1 MNEYQSCPICGCG
14 DSRET
19 IKKEFRGS
27 VFAYNECSSC
37 SVLFRTGVDE
47 VSQESLYSYQ
57 EKWQTLSREDAY
69 PELNAGRYRGLLSDL
84 SRRVKGKRLLDV
96 GCGKGHFVFRA
107 QEAGWDS
114 LGIEVTDAA
123 VSVAQ
128 RFESPVIKQDFLEM
142 KGREFDV
149 VSMFEL
155 VEHLEEPRKFL
166 AKAQEVLAPGGMLF
180 VTTPNRVSLDARLAG
195 SKWRAYDPEHLVLF
209 SPPQLASLIRDEGF
223 EIVKL
228 ATRNLSPSLI
238 KQATIE
244 KFRSK
249 RARSTE
255 QPAAPVRSQDQEI
268 RRRIHSNAAT
278 SCLVE
283 SVNAVISSTQIGS
296 TIRLW
301 ARKR

>member
-1 MNEYQSCPICGCG
+1 MSKYLKCPICGCG
-14 DSRET
+14 ESREAV
-19 IKKEFRGS
+19 KKEFRGID
-27 VFAYNECSSC
+27 FAYSECNSC
-37 SVLFRTGVDE
+37 GVLFRNGVDE
-47 VSQESLYSYQ
+47 VEQESLYSYQ

-69 PELNAGRYRGLLSDL
+69 PELNAGRYRELLSDL
-84 SRRVKGKRLLDV
+84 SRRVEGKRLLDV
-96 GCGKGHFVFRA
+96 GCGKGHFVYRA

-128 RFESPVIKQDFLEM
+128 RFESPVIKQDFLGM
-142 KGREFDV
+142 TGSEFDV

-155 VEHLEEPRKFL
+155 VEHLVDPRMFL
-166 AKAQEVLAPGGMLF
+166 AKAQEVLAPGGLLF

-195 SKWRAYDPEHLVLF
+195 SNWRAYDPEHLILF
-209 SPPQLASLIRDEGF
+209 SPPQLADLVREEGF

-228 ATRNLSPSLI
+228 VTRNMSPALI
-238 KQATIE
+238 KKATFG

-249 RARSTE
+249 RARTTE
-255 QPAAPVRSQDQEI
+255 QTAVPVRSEDQEI

>member
-1 MNEYQSCPICGCG
+1 MNECQSCPICGG
-14 DSRET
+14 DDSRET
-19 IKKEFRGS
+19 INKEFRGI
-27 VFAYNECSSC
+27 VFAYNECNSC
-37 SVLFRTGVDE
+37 SILFRTGVDE
-47 VSQESLYSYQ
+47 VHQESLYSYQ

-69 PELNAGRYRGLLSDL
+69 PELNAGRYRELLSDM

-96 GCGKGHFVFRA
+96 GCGKGHFVYRA

-142 KGREFDV
+142 KDSEFDV

-155 VEHLEEPRKFL
+155 VEHLADPRMFL
-166 AKAQEVLAPGGMLF
+166 AKAQEVLAPGGLLF

-195 SKWRAYDPEHLVLF
+195 SNWRAYDPEHLVLF
-209 SPPQLASLIRDEGF
+209 SPPQLSGLVRDEGF

-228 ATRNLSPSLI
+228 ATRNMSPALI
-238 KQATIE
+238 KQATLR
-244 KFRSK
+244 KFRLK
-249 RARSTE
+249 PARSTE
-255 QPAAPVRSQDQEI
+255 RSALPIRSEDQEI

-278 SCLVE
+278 SCLVD